1 MAKQFHN
8 DNLYTKNVTKKRKNR
23 IDIDMIKFNKKNL
36 AQKTQS
42 QDKK

>member
-8 DNLYTKNVTKKRKNR
+8 DNLYSHKKQKNR